1 MCLIIYICDSEEKE
15 LGRQAASGACP
26 SCGGKVQAVDVES
39 RSKFCFLPLCFII
52 KRKYQ
57 YDVRASTKS
66 YNQFQLIWY

>member
-1 MCLIIYICDSEEKE
+1 MCLIIYVCDAEEKE

-39 RSKFCFLPLCFII
+39 RRKFCFLPLCFIF

-57 YDVRASTKS
+57 CTLCSRRLVLYSS
-66 YNQFQLIWY
+66 

>member
-1 MCLIIYICDSEEKE
+1 MCLIIYVCDAEEKE

-39 RSKFCFLPLCFII
+39 RWKFCFLPLCFII

-57 YDVRASTKS
+57 CTLCSRRLVLYSS
-66 YNQFQLIWY
+66 